1 MSKPDTSHSNQA
13 FKSAQNPPH
22 PPHPLP
28 ILEATRSLLYGDQ
41 TPRRRRLVYSRTAAA
56 FIRSRHRRANPL
68 SS

>member
-13 FKSAQNPPH
+13 FKSAQNPPN
-22 PPHPLP
+22 PLP